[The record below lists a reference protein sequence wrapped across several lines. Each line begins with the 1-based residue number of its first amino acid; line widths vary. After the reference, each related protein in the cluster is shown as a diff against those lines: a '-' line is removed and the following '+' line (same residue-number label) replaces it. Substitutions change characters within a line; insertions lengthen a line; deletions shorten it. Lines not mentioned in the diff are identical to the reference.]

1 MARAK
6 ASAVR
11 ALCSACSRTTSTAS
25 PSSPDELGV
34 PLLELQQ
41 PDAAGEELLGGP
53 RVVLLDLHE
62 LQPAFGQ
69 AHAPALGCGEVL
81 GQGLE
86 GVALGLGH
94 LAGGAGGLVD
104 VLGGG
109 FHRVPP

>member
-25 PSSPDELGV
+25 SVQPGRTRRSP
-34 PLLELQQ
+34 LELQQ
-41 PDAAGEELLGGP
+41 PDAVGEELLGGP
-53 RVVLLDLHE
+53 RVVLLELHE
-62 LQPAFGQ
+62 LETAFGE
-69 AHAPALGCGEVL
+69 AHAPALGASEVL
-81 GQGLE
+81 GQSLE